1 MSTDIEYTIREQLMQ
16 VVQSLKADAQFSEAY
31 TYFTRYVDQ
40 DKLDCFRDGAKTAFE
55 DNFAEYLLAKT
66 TVPLDGYSDSFQW
79 YLRDLNNSH
88 LNLYRVAR
96 LRGNDIEL
104 EDAFSHEKITAE
116 YRLSLPRLQKKEVC
130 GLRVL
135 GTENKYV
142 GFSIYRFLPMMQKKI
157 IPQII
162 KDCEISIGKGV
173 SDGERVTKI
182 KEDYIIHSWMTM
194 TAEIEKRLPK

>member
-1 MSTDIEYTIREQLMQ
+1 MQ
-16 VVQSLKADAQFSEAY
+16 VAVCC
-31 TYFTRYVDQ
+31 R
-40 DKLDCFRDGAKTAFE
+40 AFE
-55 DNFAEYLLAKT
+55 DNFAEYLLAKM
-66 TVPLDGYSDSFQW
+66 TVPLDGYSDIFQW
-79 YLRDLNNSH
+79 YLRELQNSH

-116 YRLSLPRLQKKEVC
+116 YRLSLPRLQKGEVC

-142 GFSIYRFLPMMQKKI
+142 GFRIYRYLPMTQKKI

-173 SDGERVTKI
+173 SDAEQDTKI
-182 KEDYIIHSWMTM
+182 KARVKEDYIIHSWMTM
-194 TAEIEKRLPK
+194 TAEIEKRLTK

>member
-1 MSTDIEYTIREQLMQ
+1 MSADIEYAIREQLMQ
-16 VVQSLKADAQFSEAY
+16 VVQSLKADAQFSEAHA
-31 TYFTRYVDQ
+31 YFTRYVEQ
-40 DKLDCFRDGAKTAFE
+40 EKLDCFRDGAKTAFE
-55 DNFAEYLLAKT
+55 DNFAEYLLAKM
-66 TVPLDGYSDSFQW
+66 TVPLDGYSDIFQW
-79 YLRDLNNSH
+79 YLRELQNSH

-116 YRLSLPRLQKKEVC
+116 YRLSLPRLQKGEVC

-142 GFSIYRFLPMMQKKI
+142 GFRIYRYLPMTQKKI

-162 KDCEISIGKGV
+162 KDCEMWNCFYHCKS
-173 SDGERVTKI
+173 
-182 KEDYIIHSWMTM
+182 
-194 TAEIEKRLPK
+194 